1 MRIALTIERFDTSL
15 GGEQVWVDGL
25 ARFLAKRNHD
35 VHIVTF
41 LDRSRDFPGTIHSLT
56 DPGSLRARAVHVDE
70 FLKTLAAD
78 VVHDS
83 GTALKADL
91 YQPACGSLLHSESR
105 FIAASDTPLRVRA
118 AVSPRAI
125 WRRMQLRR
133 MESEQMRNA
142 RKIVA
147 ASQLV
152 ADMMIRRYHIPRSTI
167 SIVHNGV
174 ETTRYDASRYP
185 DTRDANRTQ
194 LNIGKEQTAFLM
206 VANNLLL
213 KGADVSIKAL
223 ALLHRRGLTNARL
236 IVAGGKPDRT
246 IQRIVDETNS
256 EVTFLGHVSDVGRLM
271 RACDV
276 FLHPT
281 RWDTCSLV
289 TSEAMASGLP
299 VITSGMNGAA
309 ELISDGYDGL
319 VCSDPEKIDVIAD
332 TMARLMD
339 PALRRTI
346 GDNAKRRIGTFDI
359 QTNCAQIEHHLLEL
373 AERPR

>member
-1 MRIALTIERFDTSL
+1 MRIALTIEQFDTSL

-25 ARFLAKRNHD
+25 ARFLAERNHD

-41 LDRSRDFPGTIHSLT
+41 LDRSRDFPGKIHSLA
-56 DPGSLRARAVHVDE
+56 DPGSLRTRAVHIDG
-70 FLKTLAAD
+70 FLKTLNAD

-83 GTALKADL
+83 GIALKADL

-105 FIAASDTPLRVRA
+105 FIAASEMPLRVRA
-118 AVSPRAI
+118 AISPRAI
-125 WRRMQLRR
+125 WRRMQLRQ
-133 MESEQMRNA
+133 MEGEQMRNA

-147 ASQLV
+147 ASRLV
-152 ADMMIRRYHIPRSTI
+152 ADMMIRRYNVPRSAI

-174 ETTRYDASRYP
+174 DATLYDASRYP
-185 DTRDANRTQ
+185 DTREADRAE
-194 LNIGKEQTAFLM
+194 LNVGKDQIVFLM

-223 ALLHRRGLTNARL
+223 ALLHRRGLTNVRL
-236 IVAGGKPDRT
+236 IIAGGTPDRT
-246 IQRIVDETNS
+246 TQRIVDKTNS
-256 EVTFLGHVSDVGRLM
+256 EVTFLGHVSDVGKLM

-299 VITSGMNGAA
+299 VITSRMNGAA

-319 VCSDPEKIDVIAD
+319 ICNDPEKVDVVAD
-332 TMARLMD
+332 SMLRLMD

-346 GDNAKRRIGTFDI
+346 GDNARRSIGKFDI
-359 QTNCAQIEHHLLEL
+359 RANCAQIERHLLEL
-373 AERPR
+373 AERHH